1 MDSGKILHTVTAARN
16 PVTPPARAEIKLRN
30 VNMFLN
36 GLVSDRSVCFL
47 CVCNRADA
55 PQGLDASMI
64 E

>member
-36 GLVSDRSVCFL
+36 GLVSDRSVVF
-47 CVCNRADA
+47 CVAAIELTCHRAWT
-55 PQGLDASMI
+55 LR
-64 E
+64 